1 MLVLCGIQGFF
12 NKNDKK
18 LDKWRQKTIKIMLL
32 SDVLRIVEKVMTV
45 ALLFVSGMFWEDVP
59 ELSEG

>member
-45 ALLFVSGMFWEDVP
+45 ALLFVSGMFWEGVP